1 VVALTGQIGE
11 EKHVTEKKW
20 LGLGI
25 LAGFVAAMIC
35 VTATAVL
42 ADDAVGVMLTGEG
55 GFFAVV
61 GPDKEA
67 TVLNG
72 LGAGIAYCPLVKQA
86 DGTVRASR
94 LTFTILGRQG
104 DPNVGK
110 VGALCRFAE
119 WEGVAFSGGVSAL
132 GIGNDLNAIELGGTV
147 DVGLDFDIGDQALQ
161 IRVAGGYLTSSRYP
175 ISASIG
181 YRTP

>member
-1 VVALTGQIGE
+1 VKG
-11 EKHVTEKKW
+11 KKW
-20 LGLGI
+20 FGLGI
-25 LAGFVAAMIC
+25 LAGLLVAMLCGA
-35 VTATAVL
+35 ATAAL

-67 TVLNG
+67 QVLNG
-72 LGAGIAYCPLVKQA
+72 LGAGVAYCPLVKQD
-86 DGTVRASR
+86 DGTTRASR

-110 VGALCRFAE
+110 VGALCRFAK
-119 WEGVAFSGGVSAL
+119 WEGVDFAAGVSAL
-132 GIGNDLNAIELGGTV
+132 GIGNDLNAIELGGTI
-147 DVGLDFDIGDQALQ
+147 DFGLDFDIGDQAIQ